1 MALAKPGD
9 YSGKVKGNDYGY
21 YIIRYEGDEAEGP
34 VALDTVKESISSAL
48 LTKKQ
53 NEAYEA
59 AKAQWVEEAGIK
71 VDLNALKD

>member
-1 MALAKPGD
+1 
-9 YSGKVKGNDYGY
+9 
-21 YIIRYEGDEAEGP
+21 

-59 AKAQWVEEAGIK
+59 AKTQWVEEAGIK